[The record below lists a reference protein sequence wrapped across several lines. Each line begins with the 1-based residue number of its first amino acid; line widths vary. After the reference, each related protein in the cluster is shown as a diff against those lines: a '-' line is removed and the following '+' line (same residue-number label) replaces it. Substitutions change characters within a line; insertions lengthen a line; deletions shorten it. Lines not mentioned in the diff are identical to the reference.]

1 MQFHFK
7 VADAERDR
15 DNVAATSNAGANP
28 HVALQ
33 PQQPVA
39 LVEPKD
45 AQHEIRL
52 QNIVA
57 TFSVNCELDL
67 KAINSRTR
75 NSEYSPK
82 RFRGVIMRM
91 HSPRCTALIF
101 RTGKVICTGARNEI
115 EADIGSRKF
124 ARILQKLGF
133 PVKFMEYKLQNI
145 VATVDLRF
153 PIRLE
158 NLNQV
163 HGQFSSYEPEMFPG
177 LIYRMVK
184 PRIVLLIFVNG
195 KVVFTGAKSRKDI
208 MDCLEAIS
216 PILLS
221 FRKT

>member
-7 VADAERDR
+7 IAEPEA
-15 DNVAATSNAGANP
+15 NATGVPNTTNP
-28 HVALQ
+28 HSALQ
-33 PQQPVA
+33 PQQPAV
-39 LVEPKD
+39 LTEPKD
-45 AQHEIRL
+45 AQHEIKL

-57 TFSVNCELDL
+57 TFSVDCELDL
-67 KAINSRTR
+67 KTINSRTR
-75 NSEYSPK
+75 NSEYTPK

-101 RTGKVICTGARNEI
+101 RTGKVICTGARNET
-115 EADIGSRKF
+115 EANIGSRKF

-133 PVKFMEYKLQNI
+133 PVKFVDYKLQNI

-195 KVVFTGAKSRKDI
+195 KIVFTGAKSRKDI

>member
-1 MQFHFK
+1 MQFIFK
-7 VADAERDR
+7 IEDKDLVP
-15 DNVAATSNAGANP
+15 AAASHVINP
-28 HVALQ
+28 HSSLQ
-33 PQQPVA
+33 PQQPAV

-45 AQHEIRL
+45 AQHEIKL

-67 KAINSRTR
+67 KTINSRTR

-101 RTGKVICTGARNEI
+101 RTGKIICTGARNEMD
-115 EADIGSRKF
+115 ADIGSRKF

-208 MDCLEAIS
+208 MDCLDAIS

>member
-7 VADAERDR
+7 IAEPDAGPS
-15 DNVAATSNAGANP
+15 ASSSAGNP
-28 HVALQ
+28 HSSLQ
-33 PQQPVA
+33 PQQPAV
-39 LVEPKD
+39 LIEPKD
-45 AQHEIRL
+45 AQHEIKL

-57 TFSVNCELDL
+57 TFSVDCELDL
-67 KAINSRTR
+67 KLINSRTR

-91 HSPRCTALIF
+91 HCPRCTALIF
-101 RTGKVICTGARNEI
+101 RTGKIICTGARNEI
-115 EADIGSRKF
+115 EANMGSRKF

-133 PVKFMEYKLQNI
+133 PVKFVDYKIQNI

-208 MDCLEAIS
+208 IECLEAIS

>member
-7 VADAERDR
+7 IAEPDP
-15 DNVAATSNAGANP
+15 NAPAVQNTNNP
-28 HVALQ
+28 HSTLQ
-33 PQQPVA
+33 PQQPAV
-39 LVEPKD
+39 LTEPKD
-45 AQHEIRL
+45 AQHEIKL

-57 TFSVNCELDL
+57 TFSVDCELDL
-67 KAINSRTR
+67 KTINSRTR
-75 NSEYSPK
+75 NSEYTPK

-101 RTGKVICTGARNEI
+101 RTGKVICTGARNEM
-115 EADIGSRKF
+115 EANIGSRKF

-133 PVKFMEYKLQNI
+133 PVKFVDYKLQNI

-195 KVVFTGAKSRKDI
+195 KIVFTGAKSRKDI

>member
-7 VADAERDR
+7 IAEPEP
-15 DNVAATSNAGANP
+15 NATGVPNTTNP
-28 HVALQ
+28 HNALQ
-33 PQQPVA
+33 PQQPAV
-39 LVEPKD
+39 LTESKD
-45 AQHEIRL
+45 AQHEIKL

-57 TFSVNCELDL
+57 TFSVDCELDL
-67 KAINSRTR
+67 KTINSRTR
-75 NSEYSPK
+75 NSEYTPK

-101 RTGKVICTGARNEI
+101 RTGKVICTGARNET
-115 EADIGSRKF
+115 EANIGSRKF

-133 PVKFMEYKLQNI
+133 PVKFVDYKLQNI

-195 KVVFTGAKSRKDI
+195 KIVFTGAKSRKDI

>member
-1 MQFHFK
+1 M
-7 VADAERDR
+7 
-15 DNVAATSNAGANP
+15 
-28 HVALQ
+28 
-33 PQQPVA
+33 
-39 LVEPKD
+39 
-45 AQHEIRL
+45 
-52 QNIVA
+52 A
-57 TFSVNCELDL
+57 TFSVDCELDL
-67 KAINSRTR
+67 KTINSRTR

-101 RTGKVICTGARNEI
+101 RTGKVICTGARNET
-115 EADIGSRKF
+115 EANIGSRKF

-133 PVKFMEYKLQNI
+133 PVKFVDYKLQNI

-195 KVVFTGAKSRKDI
+195 KVVFTGAKSRRDI
-208 MDCLEAIS
+208 MECLEAIS

>member
-7 VADAERDR
+7 IAEPDP
-15 DNVAATSNAGANP
+15 NAPAVQNTSNP
-28 HVALQ
+28 HSTLQ
-33 PQQPVA
+33 PQQPAV
-39 LVEPKD
+39 LTEPKD
-45 AQHEIRL
+45 AQHEIKL

-57 TFSVNCELDL
+57 TFSVDCELDL
-67 KAINSRTR
+67 KTINSRTR
-75 NSEYSPK
+75 NSEYTPK

-101 RTGKVICTGARNEI
+101 RTGKVICTGARNEM
-115 EADIGSRKF
+115 EANIGSRKF

-133 PVKFMEYKLQNI
+133 PVKFVDYKLQNI

-195 KVVFTGAKSRKDI
+195 KIVFTGAKSRKDI

>member
-7 VADAERDR
+7 TAEPDP
-15 DNVAATSNAGANP
+15 NASTSSNPPHSNP
-28 HVALQ
+28 HTALQ
-33 PQQPVA
+33 PQQPAA
-39 LVEPKD
+39 LIEPKD
-45 AQHEIRL
+45 AQHEIKL

-57 TFSVNCELDL
+57 TFSVDCELDL
-67 KAINSRTR
+67 KTINSRTR

-101 RTGKVICTGARNEI
+101 RTGKVICTGARNEM
-115 EADIGSRKF
+115 EANLGSRKF
-124 ARILQKLGF
+124 ARIIQKLGF
-133 PVKFMEYKLQNI
+133 PVKFMDYKLQNI

-184 PRIVLLIFVNG
+184 PRLVLLIFVNG

-208 MDCLEAIS
+208 LDCLEAIS

>member
-7 VADAERDR
+7 IADAERDR
-15 DNVAATSNAGANP
+15 DNVAASSNVGANP
-28 HVALQ
+28 HAALQ

-67 KAINSRTR
+67 KSINSRTR

-101 RTGKVICTGARNEI
+101 RTGKIICTGARNEI

>member
-7 VADAERDR
+7 IADAERDR
-15 DNVAATSNAGANP
+15 DNVAATSNASVNP
-28 HVALQ
+28 HAALQ
-33 PQQPVA
+33 PQQPVG

-67 KAINSRTR
+67 KMINSRTR

-91 HSPRCTALIF
+91 HAPRCTALIF
-101 RTGKVICTGARNEI
+101 RTGKIICTGARNEI

-133 PVKFMEYKLQNI
+133 PVKFMDYKLQNI

-184 PRIVLLIFVNG
+184 PRVVLLIFVNG